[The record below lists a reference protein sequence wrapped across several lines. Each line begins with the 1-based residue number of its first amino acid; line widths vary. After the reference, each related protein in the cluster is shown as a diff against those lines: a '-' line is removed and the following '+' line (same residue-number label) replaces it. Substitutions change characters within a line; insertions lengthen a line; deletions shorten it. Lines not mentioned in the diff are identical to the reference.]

1 MTQPNT
7 TPQPVNETNPPPTPK
22 RDRMTKDEKR
32 AAAAAALA
40 QLAAIVDMTHDTAA
54 IRRIAAEE
62 ASKTRPTLVRIE
74 TPAGMRDIGERILHP
89 LFPDVL
95 RACAAGVAPMVFGPA
110 GSGKTTLASQIADA
124 LGLPFHFTGAVQK
137 KHELLGYMDARGQIV
152 RTAFRGAFEHGGLFL
167 FDEVDA
173 SSPQALL
180 CINAALSNGFCDFPD
195 ARISAHKDFRFI
207 ASANTN
213 GNGATREYCGRNQL
227 DGATLDRFAIFQCD
241 YDPALT
247 ARIVAGFDLS
257 PEARDVALDFM
268 HRVEEY
274 RAEIAE
280 QGVRA
285 ILSPRAAI
293 MGAKLAAQGF
303 KARQLVDILILSKI
317 GNAQERERIDKAA
330 TERTKARQ
338 LAELAARN
346 AKEKDEAEARARENQ
361 ENALDVATEAATTGQ
376 PLPPPPPS
384 IHFKI

>member
-1 MTQPNT
+1 METPNQ
-7 TPQPVNETNPPPTPK
+7 TPESVAPAPK

-62 ASKTRPTLVRIE
+62 AGKTRPTLVRIE
-74 TPAGMRDIGERILHP
+74 SPAGMREIGERILHP

-95 RACAAGVAPMVFGPA
+95 KAAAAGVAPMLFGPA
-110 GSGKTTLASQIADA
+110 GAGKTTLAAQVADA

-152 RTAFRGAFEHGGLFL
+152 RTAFRDAFEHGGLFL

-180 CINAALSNGFCDFPD
+180 CINAALSNSFADFPD
-195 ARISAHKDFRFI
+195 GRIAAHKDFRFI

-247 ARIVAGFDLS
+247 ARIVAAFDLT
-257 PEARDVALDFM
+257 PAARAVANDFS
-268 HRVEEY
+268 HRVDEY

-280 QGVRA
+280 QGLRV

-293 MGAKLAAQGF
+293 MGARMAAQGF
-303 KARQLVDILILSKI
+303 TARQLVDILILSKV
-317 GNAQERERIDKAA
+317 GNQAERERLKTAATARAVARQKAEAEAKAAQERAEAEQAERERVAA
-330 TERTKARQ
+330 Q
-338 LAELAARN
+338 LAA
-346 AKEKDEAEARARENQ
+346 
-361 ENALDVATEAATTGQ
+361 
-376 PLPPPPPS
+376 LPPPPPADAPAP
-384 IHFKI
+384 IV

>member
-1 MTQPNT
+1 MIQTKPSPEMTNT
-7 TPQPVNETNPPPTPK
+7 DTPPPAPPK

-62 ASKTRPTLVRIE
+62 AGKTRPVRVMIE
-74 TPAGMRDIGERILHP
+74 SPAGMRDIGERILHP
-89 LFPDVL
+89 LFNDVL

-110 GSGKTTLASQIADA
+110 GSGKTTLASQVADA

-152 RTAFRGAFEHGGLFL
+152 RTAFREAFEHGGVFL

-180 CINAALSNGFCDFPD
+180 CCNAALSNGFCDFPD
-195 ARISAHKDFRFI
+195 ARLTAHKDFRFI

-241 YDPALT
+241 YDESLT

-257 PEARDVALDFM
+257 PQAREVADDFSK
-268 HRVEEY
+268 RVQEY
-274 RAEIAE
+274 RSVILE

-285 ILSPRAAI
+285 IISPRAAI
-293 MGAKLAAQGF
+293 MGARLASQGF
-303 KARQLVDILILSKI
+303 GSRQLVEILILQKI
-317 GNAQERERIDKAA
+317 GNAQERDRVDNAARALTVARHKLETEAKERAQREEQ
-330 TERTKARQ
+330 ERAER
-338 LAELAARN
+338 ELAN
-346 AKEKDEAEARARENQ
+346 AEALYTSQ
-361 ENALDVATEAATTGQ
+361 NA
-376 PLPPPPPS
+376 
-384 IHFKI
+384 